1 MQLNDAQALRTND
14 RPAYQ
19 EEDVCWSGAPM
30 CKPCMSIHYAGW
42 CVMYIDT
49 ELIPELR
56 GLSYDEIFEI
66 ALENGYGCERK
77 IDGGLVVNIPYNP
90 YNEWHYSQTNSML
103 TIEAQMWWE
112 SLGWFDKIYWSIW
125 IKYRRIRDKLSSK
138 ID

>member
-1 MQLNDAQALRTND
+1 
-14 RPAYQ
+14 
-19 EEDVCWSGAPM
+19 
-30 CKPCMSIHYAGW
+30 
-42 CVMYIDT
+42 MYIDI

-103 TIEAQMWWE
+103 KIEAQMWWE

-125 IKYRRIRDKLSSK
+125 IKYRHIRDKLSSK